1 MSAYNRLIGNLD
13 KFIRKYYLNKVI
25 KGALVFVAF
34 SLPYYLLINFL
45 EYKFYFSNNIRLT
58 LLIFLVLGVLTAL
71 GYWVVLPLTKYYKL
85 GKLISHEQAAK
96 IVGDHFGSVQDKLL
110 NILQL
115 RDQAKDLSDN
125 SLLLASVEQKSDEI
139 KLVSF
144 PKAIDLRKNRK
155 YIKYALPPLLLLLIL
170 LFADPSLIADS
181 TTRLVNPNKA
191 YEKPMPFRFLIQ
203 NESLKVVQFEDFSL
217 VVKTV
222 GTAVP
227 ADVFVEIDNF
237 SYKMENTAPG
247 EFAYTVRNVQKGK
260 QFKFVSGEVNS
271 IPYELDVLLK
281 PTVANFD
288 VYLDYPSYT
297 GQKDEKITA
306 IGDLFVPT
314 GSSIRWEFDTKN
326 SSEVYFAFDENKPD
340 KAKRNGENYFS
351 KNTKVYN
358 SQAYKVLLANEDLG
372 LADSLSY
379 FINVI
384 QDKHPQISL
393 EVFEDSLETRN
404 KYFIGE
410 GTDDYGINKI
420 EFVYEILDPK
430 GVQKESER
438 TFISGS
444 SSRSTSYSH
453 NWNIQDANLQPG
465 EQVVYYFEIWDND
478 AVNGS
483 KSARTQNMVYK
494 MPTVDEFKKS
504 EDEKEELIK
513 DKLEEAIKDSKR
525 VQKKA
530 KDLKEKLLQKK
541 EADWQD
547 KKELEKLLE
556 EQQKIEEKINDAKEA
571 FEENLDKQ
579 EDFNQPS
586 EEIEEK
592 QEKLEEM
599 FEDLLDEEM
608 QKLMEEIQ
616 ELMEKLDKDEA
627 LEKLDDFENSDEDM
641 EKEMERMLE
650 LFKQLEMEYEM
661 EQAVEKL
668 EELADKEEEL
678 SKETK
683 EGESS
688 TEELKDK
695 QEDLKK
701 EFEALE
707 KDLEKIKDMNK
718 ELEKPMDMDNL
729 DEGNESIKQD
739 MQQSQQSLEKQ
750 DNKAASKKQ
759 KSASDKMREK
769 ASSLSMSMQ
778 SQQQEQMQEDMDAL
792 RQLLEN
798 IVGLSFQQED
808 LMDLFATTTI
818 NTPRYVELVQ
828 DQFKI
833 ENDFQIVEDSLM
845 ALSKRLF
852 QIETFIVE
860 KIGVVN
866 NNIEGSIADL
876 EERKINEAAVS
887 QQTVMKNL
895 NDLAVMLSDVM
906 KQMQQDMSS
915 MMPGAQM
922 CNKPGGKGMKPSDKI
937 SEGQEGLNKQMKEG
951 KEGKEGK
958 GKEGEGLDA
967 KDFAEMAARQA
978 ALRKAL
984 EAKQKQ
990 LREQGKGSND
1000 LQNIIDQMNEQEK
1013 QLVNKR
1019 LTNEMMKRQEEI
1031 LTRLL
1036 EHEKAE
1042 REQEYDEQRK
1052 SKSADQIKNDLPP
1065 ALEEYLKEKEKSLN
1079 LYKSTSPNL
1088 KPFYRMLTDEY
1099 IKDKS

>member
-1 MSAYNRLIGNLD
+1 MSAYNRLIENLD

-25 KGALVFVAF
+25 KGALFFVAF
-34 SLPYYLLINFL
+34 ALPFYLLINFL

-58 LLIFLVLGVLTAL
+58 LLIFLILGVGAAL
-71 GYWVVLPLTKYYKL
+71 GYWVLLPLTKYYRL

-115 RDQAKDLSDN
+115 RDKASDLSDN
-125 SLLLASVEQKSDEI
+125 SLLLASVEQKSNEI

-144 PKAIDLRKNRK
+144 PKAIDLSNNKK
-155 YIKYALPPLLLLLIL
+155 YLKYALPPLLVLLVL

-191 YEKPMPFRFLIQ
+191 YEKPMPFSFLIQ
-203 NESLKVVQFEDFSL
+203 NESLEVVQFEDFSL

-227 ADVFVEIDNF
+227 AGVFVEIDNF
-237 SYKMENTAPG
+237 SYKMENTGSG
-247 EFAYTVRNVQKGK
+247 EFSYTVRNVQKDK
-260 QFKFVSGEVNS
+260 QFKFISGEVNS
-271 IPYELDVLLK
+271 MPYELDVLLK

-288 VYLDYPSYT
+288 VYLDYPAYT

-326 SSEVYFAFDENKPD
+326 SSEVYFAFDENKPE

-351 KNTKVYN
+351 KNAKVYN
-358 SQAYKVLLANEDLG
+358 SQAYKVLLANDDLG

-410 GTDDYGINKI
+410 GTDDYGINRI
-420 EFVYEILDPK
+420 EFVYEILDSK

-438 TFISGS
+438 MLISGS
-444 SSRSTSYSH
+444 SARSTGYSH

-571 FEENLDKQ
+571 FEENLEKQ

-661 EQAVEKL
+661 EQAIEKL

-678 SKETK
+678 SN
-683 EGESS
+683 ESEKGATS
-688 TEELKDK
+688 TEELKKK
-695 QEDLKK
+695 QEGLQK
-701 EFEALE
+701 EFESLE
-707 KDLEKIKDMNK
+707 KDLDKIKDMN
-718 ELEKPMDMDNL
+718 EDLEKPMDMDNL
-729 DEGNESIKQD
+729 DDGNESIKQD
-739 MQQSQQSLEKQ
+739 MQQSQQELSKQ

-759 KSASDKMREK
+759 KSAADKMREK
-769 ASSLSMSMQ
+769 ASSMSMSMQ

-833 ENDFQIVEDSLM
+833 ENDFEIVEDSLM

-860 KIGVVN
+860 KVGVIN

-937 SEGQEGLNKQMKEG
+937 SEGQKGLNKQMKEG
-951 KEGKEGK
+951 KEGKEGD
-958 GKEGEGLDA
+958 GKEGDGLNA

-1052 SKSADQIKNDLPP
+1052 SKSADQLKNDLPP

>member
-1 MSAYNRLIGNLD
+1 MSAYNRLIENLD

-25 KGALVFVAF
+25 KGALFFVAF
-34 SLPYYLLINFL
+34 ALPFYLLINFL

-58 LLIFLVLGVLTAL
+58 LLIFLILGVGAAL
-71 GYWVVLPLTKYYKL
+71 GYWVLLPLTKYYRL

-115 RDQAKDLSDN
+115 RDKASDLSDN
-125 SLLLASVEQKSDEI
+125 SLLLASVEQKSNEI

-144 PKAIDLRKNRK
+144 PKAIDLSNNKK
-155 YIKYALPPLLLLLIL
+155 YLKYALPPLLVLLVL

-191 YEKPMPFRFLIQ
+191 YEKPMPFSFLIQ
-203 NESLKVVQFEDFSL
+203 NESLEVVQFEDFSL

-237 SYKMENTAPG
+237 SYKMENTGSG
-247 EFAYTVRNVQKGK
+247 EFSYTVRNVQKDK
-260 QFKFVSGEVNS
+260 QFKFISGEVNS
-271 IPYELDVLLK
+271 MPYELDVLLK

-288 VYLDYPSYT
+288 VYLDYPAYT

-326 SSEVYFAFDENKPD
+326 SSEVYFAFDENKPE

-351 KNTKVYN
+351 KNAKVYN
-358 SQAYKVLLANEDLG
+358 SQAYKVLLANDDLG

-410 GTDDYGINKI
+410 GTDDYGINRI
-420 EFVYEILDPK
+420 EFVYEILDSK

-438 TFISGS
+438 MLISGS
-444 SSRSTSYSH
+444 SARSTGYSH

-571 FEENLDKQ
+571 FEENLEKQ

-661 EQAVEKL
+661 EQAIEKL

-678 SKETK
+678 SN
-683 EGESS
+683 ESEKGATS
-688 TEELKDK
+688 TEELKKK
-695 QEDLKK
+695 QEGLQK
-701 EFEALE
+701 EFESLE
-707 KDLEKIKDMNK
+707 KDLDKIKDMN
-718 ELEKPMDMDNL
+718 EDLEKPMDMDNL
-729 DEGNESIKQD
+729 DDGNESIKQD
-739 MQQSQQSLEKQ
+739 MQQSQQELSKQ

-759 KSASDKMREK
+759 KSAADKMREK
-769 ASSLSMSMQ
+769 ASSMSMSMQ

-833 ENDFQIVEDSLM
+833 ENDFEIVEDSLM

-860 KIGVVN
+860 KVGVIN

-937 SEGQEGLNKQMKEG
+937 SEGQKGLNKQMKEG
-951 KEGKEGK
+951 KEGKEGD
-958 GKEGEGLDA
+958 GKEGDGLNA

-1052 SKSADQIKNDLPP
+1052 SKSADQLKNDLPP

>member
-1 MSAYNRLIGNLD
+1 MSGYKKLIENLD

-25 KGALVFVAF
+25 KGALFFVAF
-34 SLPYYLLINFL
+34 SLPFYLLINFL

-58 LLIFLVLGVLTAL
+58 LLILLVLGVSTAL
-71 GYWVVLPLTKYYKL
+71 GYWVIFPLTKYYKL

-96 IVGDHFGSVQDKLL
+96 IVGDHFGSVRDKLL

-115 RDQAKDLSDN
+115 RDQASDFSDN
-125 SLLLASVEQKSDEI
+125 SLLLASVEQKSNEI

-144 PKAIDLRKNRK
+144 PKAIDLSKNKK
-155 YIKYALPPLLLLLIL
+155 YIKYALPPLLVLLVL

-191 YEKPMPFRFLIQ
+191 YEKPMPFSFLIQ
-203 NESLKVVQFEDFSL
+203 NESLEVVQFEDFSL
-217 VVKTV
+217 AVKTV

-237 SYKMENTAPG
+237 SYKMENTGPG
-247 EFAYTVRNVQKGK
+247 EFTYVVRNVQKGK

-281 PTVANFD
+281 PTVSNFD
-288 VYLDYPSYT
+288 VYLDYPAYT

-326 SSEVYFAFDENKPD
+326 SSEVYFAFDENKPE

-358 SQAYKVLLANEDLG
+358 SQTYKVLLANDDLG

-420 EFVYEILDPK
+420 EFVYEILDLK
-430 GVQKESER
+430 GIQRTSER
-438 TFISGS
+438 VVISGS

-453 NWNIQDANLQPG
+453 NWNIQNADLQPG

-483 KSARTQNMVYK
+483 KSTRTQNMVYK
-494 MPTVDEFKKS
+494 MPTIDEFKKS

-661 EQAVEKL
+661 EQAIEKL

-678 SKETK
+678 SN
-683 EGESS
+683 ESEKGAKS
-688 TEELKDK
+688 TEELKEK
-695 QEDLKK
+695 QEELQK
-701 EFEALE
+701 EFESLE
-707 KDLEKIKDMNK
+707 KDLEKIKDMNE
-718 ELEKPMDMDNL
+718 ELEKPMDMDKL
-729 DEGNESIKQD
+729 DDENESIKQD
-739 MQQSQQSLEKQ
+739 MQQSQQDLNKQ

-759 KSASDKMREK
+759 KRAADKMRDK
-769 ASSLSMSMQ
+769 ASSMSMSMQ

-798 IVGLSFQQED
+798 IVGLSFQQEG

-852 QIETFIVE
+852 QIETFIVD

-876 EERKINEAAVS
+876 EERKIDEAAVS

-937 SEGQEGLNKQMKEG
+937 SEGQKGLNKQMKEG
-951 KEGKEGK
+951 KK
-958 GKEGEGLDA
+958 GKEGNGKEGDGLNA

-990 LREQGKGSND
+990 LREQGKGSGG
-1000 LQNIIDQMNEQEK
+1000 LQDIIDQMNEQEK

-1065 ALEEYLKEKEKSLN
+1065 ALEEYLKEKERSLN

>member
-1 MSAYNRLIGNLD
+1 MSAYNRLIENLD

-25 KGALVFVAF
+25 KGALFFVAF
-34 SLPYYLLINFL
+34 ALPFYLLINFL

-58 LLIFLVLGVLTAL
+58 LLIFLILGVGAAL
-71 GYWVVLPLTKYYKL
+71 GYWVLLPLTKYYRL

-115 RDQAKDLSDN
+115 RDKASDLSDN
-125 SLLLASVEQKSDEI
+125 SLLLASVEQKSNEI

-144 PKAIDLRKNRK
+144 PKAIDLSNNKK
-155 YIKYALPPLLLLLIL
+155 YLKYALPPLLVLLVL

-191 YEKPMPFRFLIQ
+191 YEKPMPFSFLIQ
-203 NESLKVVQFEDFSL
+203 NESLEVVQFEDFSL

-227 ADVFVEIDNF
+227 AGVFVEIDNF
-237 SYKMENTAPG
+237 SYKMENTGSG
-247 EFAYTVRNVQKGK
+247 EFSYTVRNVQKDK
-260 QFKFVSGEVNS
+260 QFKFISGEVNS
-271 IPYELDVLLK
+271 MPYELDVLLK

-288 VYLDYPSYT
+288 VYLDYPAYT
-297 GQKDEKITA
+297 GQKDEKIIA

-326 SSEVYFAFDENKPD
+326 SSEVYFAFDENKPE

-351 KNTKVYN
+351 KNAKVYN
-358 SQAYKVLLANEDLG
+358 SQAYKVLLANDDLG

-410 GTDDYGINKI
+410 GTDDYGINRI
-420 EFVYEILDPK
+420 EFVYEILDSK

-438 TFISGS
+438 MLISGS
-444 SSRSTSYSH
+444 SARSTGYSH

-571 FEENLDKQ
+571 FEENLEKQ

-661 EQAVEKL
+661 EQAIEKL

-678 SKETK
+678 SN
-683 EGESS
+683 ESEKGATS
-688 TEELKDK
+688 TEELKKK
-695 QEDLKK
+695 QEGLQK
-701 EFEALE
+701 EFESLE
-707 KDLEKIKDMNK
+707 KDLDKIKDMN
-718 ELEKPMDMDNL
+718 EDLEKPMDMDNL
-729 DEGNESIKQD
+729 DDGNESIKQD
-739 MQQSQQSLEKQ
+739 MQQSQQELSKQ

-759 KSASDKMREK
+759 KSAADKMREK
-769 ASSLSMSMQ
+769 ASSMSMSMQ

-833 ENDFQIVEDSLM
+833 ENDFEIVEDSLM

-860 KIGVVN
+860 KVGVIN

-937 SEGQEGLNKQMKEG
+937 SEGQKGLNKQMKEG
-951 KEGKEGK
+951 KEGKEGD
-958 GKEGEGLDA
+958 GKEGDGLNA

-1052 SKSADQIKNDLPP
+1052 SKSADQLKNDLPP

>member
-1 MSAYNRLIGNLD
+1 MSAYNRLIENLD

-25 KGALVFVAF
+25 KGALFFVAF
-34 SLPYYLLINFL
+34 SLPFYLLINFL

-58 LLIFLVLGVLTAL
+58 LLIFLILGVATTL
-71 GYWVVLPLTKYYKL
+71 GYWVILPLTKYYKL

-96 IVGDHFGSVQDKLL
+96 IIGNHFGSVQDKLL

-115 RDQAKDLSDN
+115 RDQASDFADN
-125 SLLLASVEQKSDEI
+125 SLLLASVEQKSNEI

-144 PKAIDLRKNRK
+144 PKAIDLSNNKK
-155 YIKYALPPLLLLLIL
+155 YLKYALPPLLVLLVL

-191 YEKPMPFRFLIQ
+191 YEKPMPFSFLIQ
-203 NESLKVVQFEDFSL
+203 NESLEVVQFEDFSL

-237 SYKMENTAPG
+237 SYKMENTGSG
-247 EFAYTVRNVQKGK
+247 EFSYTVRNVQKDK
-260 QFKFVSGEVNS
+260 QFKFISGEVNS
-271 IPYELDVLLK
+271 MPYELDVLLK

-288 VYLDYPSYT
+288 VYLDYPAYT

-326 SSEVYFAFDENKPD
+326 SSEVYFAFDESKPK
-340 KAKRNGENYFS
+340 KAKRNGENNFS
-351 KNTKVYN
+351 TNTKVYN
-358 SQAYKVLLANEDLG
+358 SQAYKVLLANDDLG

-420 EFVYEILDPK
+420 DFVYEILDSK

-438 TFISGS
+438 MLISGYS
-444 SSRSTSYSH
+444 ARSTSYSH
-453 NWNIQDANLQPG
+453 NWNIQGANLQPG

-556 EQQKIEEKINDAKEA
+556 QQQKIEEKINDAKEA

-661 EQAVEKL
+661 EQAIEKL

-678 SKETK
+678 SN
-683 EGESS
+683 ESEKGATS
-688 TEELKDK
+688 TEELKEK
-695 QEDLKK
+695 QEELQK
-701 EFEALE
+701 EFESLE
-707 KDLEKIKDMNK
+707 KDLDKIKDLN
-718 ELEKPMDMDNL
+718 EDLEKPMDMDNL
-729 DEGNESIKQD
+729 DDGNESIKQD
-739 MQQSQQSLEKQ
+739 MQQSQQELNKQ

-759 KSASDKMREK
+759 KSAADKMREK
-769 ASSLSMSMQ
+769 ASSMSMSMQ

-798 IVGLSFQQED
+798 LVGLSFQQED

-937 SEGQEGLNKQMKEG
+937 SEGQKGLNKQMKEG
-951 KEGKEGK
+951 KEGKEGD
-958 GKEGEGLDA
+958 GKEGDGLNA

>member
-1 MSAYNRLIGNLD
+1 MSAYNRLIENLD

-25 KGALVFVAF
+25 KGILFFVAF
-34 SLPYYLLINFL
+34 SLPFYLLINFL
-45 EYKFYFSNNIRLT
+45 EYKFYFSNSIRLS
-58 LLIFLVLGVLTAL
+58 LLLFLIAGVVGAL
-71 GYWVVLPLTKYYKL
+71 GYWVIMPLTKFYKL
-85 GKLISHEQAAK
+85 GKIISHEQAAK
-96 IVGDHFGSVQDKLL
+96 IVGDHFISVQDKLL

-115 RDQAKDLSDN
+115 RDQSLDLPDN
-125 SLLLASVEQKSDEI
+125 SLLLAGIEQKSDEI

-144 PKAIDLRKNRK
+144 PKAIDLRNNRK
-155 YIKYALPPLLLLLIL
+155 YLKYALPPLLFLFIL

-191 YEKPMPFRFLIQ
+191 YEKPMPFNFLIQ
-203 NESLKVVQFEDFSL
+203 NEELEVVQFEDFPISL
-217 VVKTV
+217 KTV
-222 GTAVP
+222 GTSVP
-227 ADVFVEIDNF
+227 ADVYVEIDNF
-237 SYKMENTAPG
+237 SYKMENLGKG
-247 EFAYTVRNVQKGK
+247 EFSYTIRNVQKGK
-260 QFKFVSGEVNS
+260 KFKFVSGEVSS
-271 IPYELDVLLK
+271 ISYDLDVLLK
-281 PTVANFD
+281 PTVSDFK
-288 VYLDYPSYT
+288 VFLDYPNYT
-297 GQKDEKITA
+297 GQKNEEITS
-306 IGDLFVPT
+306 IGDLFVLVGT
-314 GSSIRWEFDTKN
+314 SVRWEFDTKN
-326 SSEVYFAFDENKPD
+326 SSEVYFAFGDSAPEE
-340 KAKRNGENYFS
+340 AKRNGENYFS
-351 KNTKVYN
+351 KNSKVLK
-358 SQAYKVLLANEDLG
+358 SQGYKVFLGNQELG
-372 LADSLSY
+372 LADSMSY

-393 EVFEDSLETRN
+393 EVFEDSLETKN

-420 EFVYEILDPK
+420 DFVYEVLDMK
-430 GVQKESER
+430 GIQKKTEKLKVK
-438 TFISGS
+438 GS
-444 SSRSTSYSH
+444 SARSTSYNY
-453 NWNIQDANLQPG
+453 NWSIKDAGLEPG

-478 AVNGS
+478 GVNGS
-483 KSARTQNMVYK
+483 KSSRTKNMVYK
-494 MPTVDEFKKS
+494 MPTLDEFKKS

-556 EQQKIEEKINDAKEA
+556 EQQQIEEKINDAKDA
-571 FEENLDKQ
+571 FEENMKQQ

-599 FEDLLDEEM
+599 FDDLLDEEM
-608 QKLMEEIQ
+608 EKLMEEIQ
-616 ELMEKLDKDEA
+616 ELMEKLEKDEA

-661 EQAVEKL
+661 EQAMEKL
-668 EELADKEEEL
+668 QELAEKEEEL
-678 SKETK
+678 SKETEEGTTPNDELK
-683 EGESS
+683 EKQ
-688 TEELKDK
+688 EEL
-695 QEDLKK
+695 QK
-701 EFEALE
+701 EFESLE
-707 KDLEKIKDMNK
+707 KDLEKIQDMNK

-739 MQQSQQSLEKQ
+739 MQESQESLDSQQ
-750 DNKAASKKQ
+750 NKKASQKQ
-759 KSASDKMREK
+759 KSAADKMKEK
-769 ASSLSMSMQ
+769 AMSMSMNMQ

-860 KIGVVN
+860 KVGVVN
-866 NNIEGSIADL
+866 NNIESSIGDL

-937 SEGQEGLNKQMKEG
+937 SEGQKGLNKKMQQG
-951 KEGKEGK
+951 KEGE
-958 GKEGEGLDA
+958 GKEGEGLNA

-990 LREQGKGSND
+990 LREQGKGSGD
-1000 LQNIIDQMNEQEK
+1000 LQDIIDQMNEQEK

-1052 SKSADQIKNDLPP
+1052 SKSSEQIKNNLPP

>member
-1 MSAYNRLIGNLD
+1 MSAYNRLIENLD

-25 KGALVFVAF
+25 KGALFFVAF
-34 SLPYYLLINFL
+34 ALPFYLLINFL

-58 LLIFLVLGVLTAL
+58 LLIFLILGVGAAL
-71 GYWVVLPLTKYYKL
+71 GYWVLLPLTKYYRL

-115 RDQAKDLSDN
+115 RDKASDLSDN
-125 SLLLASVEQKSDEI
+125 SLLLASVEQKSNEI

-144 PKAIDLRKNRK
+144 PKAIDLSNNKK
-155 YIKYALPPLLLLLIL
+155 YLKYALPPLLVLLVL

-191 YEKPMPFRFLIQ
+191 YEKPMPFSFLIQ
-203 NESLKVVQFEDFSL
+203 NESLEVVQFEDFSL

-237 SYKMENTAPG
+237 SYKMETTGSG
-247 EFAYTVRNVQKGK
+247 EFSYTVRNVQKDK
-260 QFKFVSGEVNS
+260 QFKFISGEVNS
-271 IPYELDVLLK
+271 MPYELDVLLK

-288 VYLDYPSYT
+288 VYLDYPAYT

-326 SSEVYFAFDENKPD
+326 SSEVYFAFDENKPE

-351 KNTKVYN
+351 KNAKVYN
-358 SQAYKVLLANEDLG
+358 SQAYKVLLANDDLG

-410 GTDDYGINKI
+410 GTDDYGINRI
-420 EFVYEILDPK
+420 EFVYEILDSK

-438 TFISGS
+438 MLISGS
-444 SSRSTSYSH
+444 SARSTGYSH

-571 FEENLDKQ
+571 FEENLEKQ

-661 EQAVEKL
+661 EQAIEKL

-678 SKETK
+678 SN
-683 EGESS
+683 ESEKGATS
-688 TEELKDK
+688 TEELKKK
-695 QEDLKK
+695 QEGLQK
-701 EFEALE
+701 EFESLE
-707 KDLEKIKDMNK
+707 KDLDKIKDMN
-718 ELEKPMDMDNL
+718 EDLEKPMDMDNL
-729 DEGNESIKQD
+729 DDGNESIKQD
-739 MQQSQQSLEKQ
+739 MQQSQQELSKQ

-759 KSASDKMREK
+759 KSAADKMREK
-769 ASSLSMSMQ
+769 ASSMSMSMQ

-833 ENDFQIVEDSLM
+833 ENDFEIVEDSLM

-860 KIGVVN
+860 KVGVIN

-937 SEGQEGLNKQMKEG
+937 SEGQKGLNKQMKEG
-951 KEGKEGK
+951 KEGKEGD
-958 GKEGEGLDA
+958 GKEGDGLNA

-1052 SKSADQIKNDLPP
+1052 SKSADQLKNDLPP

>member
-1 MSAYNRLIGNLD
+1 MSAYNRLIENLD

-25 KGALVFVAF
+25 KGALFFVAF
-34 SLPYYLLINFL
+34 ALPFYLLINFL

-58 LLIFLVLGVLTAL
+58 LLIFLILGVGAAL
-71 GYWVVLPLTKYYKL
+71 GYWVLLPLTKYYRL

-115 RDQAKDLSDN
+115 RDKASDLSDN
-125 SLLLASVEQKSDEI
+125 SLLLASVEQKSNEI

-144 PKAIDLRKNRK
+144 PKAIDLSNNKK
-155 YIKYALPPLLLLLIL
+155 YLKYALPPLLVLLVL

-191 YEKPMPFRFLIQ
+191 YEKPMPFSFLIQ
-203 NESLKVVQFEDFSL
+203 NESLEVVQFEDFSL

-237 SYKMENTAPG
+237 SYKMENTGSG
-247 EFAYTVRNVQKGK
+247 EFSYTVRNVQKDK
-260 QFKFVSGEVNS
+260 QFKFISGEVNS
-271 IPYELDVLLK
+271 MPYELDVLLK

-288 VYLDYPSYT
+288 VYLDYPAYT
-297 GQKDEKITA
+297 GQKDEKIIA

-326 SSEVYFAFDENKPD
+326 SSEVYFAFDENKPE

-351 KNTKVYN
+351 KNAKVYN
-358 SQAYKVLLANEDLG
+358 SQAYKVLLANDDLG

-410 GTDDYGINKI
+410 GTDDYGINRI
-420 EFVYEILDPK
+420 EFVYEILDSK

-438 TFISGS
+438 MLISGS
-444 SSRSTSYSH
+444 SARSTGYSH

-571 FEENLDKQ
+571 FEENLEKQ

-627 LEKLDDFENSDEDM
+627 LEKLDDFEDSDEDM

-661 EQAVEKL
+661 EQAIEKL

-678 SKETK
+678 SN
-683 EGESS
+683 ESEKGATS
-688 TEELKDK
+688 TEELKKK
-695 QEDLKK
+695 QEGLQK
-701 EFEALE
+701 EFESLE
-707 KDLEKIKDMNK
+707 KDLDKIKDMN
-718 ELEKPMDMDNL
+718 EDLEKPMDMDNL
-729 DEGNESIKQD
+729 DDGNESIKQD
-739 MQQSQQSLEKQ
+739 MQQSQQELSKQ

-759 KSASDKMREK
+759 KSAADKMREK
-769 ASSLSMSMQ
+769 ASSMSMSMQ

-833 ENDFQIVEDSLM
+833 ENDFEIVEDSLM

-860 KIGVVN
+860 KVGVIN

-937 SEGQEGLNKQMKEG
+937 SEGQKGLNKQMKEG
-951 KEGKEGK
+951 KEGKEGD
-958 GKEGEGLDA
+958 GKEGDGLNA

-1052 SKSADQIKNDLPP
+1052 SKSADQLKNDLPP

>member
-1 MSAYNRLIGNLD
+1 MSAYNRLIENLD

-25 KGALVFVAF
+25 KGALFFVAF
-34 SLPYYLLINFL
+34 ALPLYLLINFL

-58 LLIFLVLGVLTAL
+58 LLIFLILGVGAAL
-71 GYWVVLPLTKYYKL
+71 GYWVLLPLTKYYRL

-115 RDQAKDLSDN
+115 RDKASDLSDN
-125 SLLLASVEQKSDEI
+125 SLLLASVEQKSNEI

-144 PKAIDLRKNRK
+144 PKAIDLSNNKK
-155 YIKYALPPLLLLLIL
+155 YLKYALPPLLVLLVL

-191 YEKPMPFRFLIQ
+191 YEKPMPFSFLIQ
-203 NESLKVVQFEDFSL
+203 NESLEVVQFEDFSL

-227 ADVFVEIDNF
+227 AGVFVEIDNF
-237 SYKMENTAPG
+237 SYKMENTGSG
-247 EFAYTVRNVQKGK
+247 EFSYTVRNVQKDK
-260 QFKFVSGEVNS
+260 QFKFISGEVNS
-271 IPYELDVLLK
+271 MPYELDVLLK

-288 VYLDYPSYT
+288 VYLDYPAYT

-326 SSEVYFAFDENKPD
+326 SSEVYFAFDENKPE

-351 KNTKVYN
+351 KNAKVYN
-358 SQAYKVLLANEDLG
+358 SQAYKVLLANDDLG

-410 GTDDYGINKI
+410 GTDDYGINRI
-420 EFVYEILDPK
+420 EFVYEILDSK

-438 TFISGS
+438 MLISGS
-444 SSRSTSYSH
+444 SARSTGYSH

-571 FEENLDKQ
+571 FEENLEKQ

-661 EQAVEKL
+661 
-668 EELADKEEEL
+668 
-678 SKETK
+678 
-683 EGESS
+683 
-688 TEELKDK
+688 
-695 QEDLKK
+695 
-701 EFEALE
+701 
-707 KDLEKIKDMNK
+707 
-718 ELEKPMDMDNL
+718 
-729 DEGNESIKQD
+729 
-739 MQQSQQSLEKQ
+739 
-750 DNKAASKKQ
+750 
-759 KSASDKMREK
+759 
-769 ASSLSMSMQ
+769 
-778 SQQQEQMQEDMDAL
+778 
-792 RQLLEN
+792 
-798 IVGLSFQQED
+798 
-808 LMDLFATTTI
+808 
-818 NTPRYVELVQ
+818 
-828 DQFKI
+828 
-833 ENDFQIVEDSLM
+833 
-845 ALSKRLF
+845 
-852 QIETFIVE
+852 
-860 KIGVVN
+860 
-866 NNIEGSIADL
+866 
-876 EERKINEAAVS
+876 
-887 QQTVMKNL
+887 
-895 NDLAVMLSDVM
+895 
-906 KQMQQDMSS
+906 
-915 MMPGAQM
+915 
-922 CNKPGGKGMKPSDKI
+922 
-937 SEGQEGLNKQMKEG
+937 
-951 KEGKEGK
+951 
-958 GKEGEGLDA
+958 
-967 KDFAEMAARQA
+967 
-978 ALRKAL
+978 
-984 EAKQKQ
+984 
-990 LREQGKGSND
+990 
-1000 LQNIIDQMNEQEK
+1000 
-1013 QLVNKR
+1013 
-1019 LTNEMMKRQEEI
+1019 
-1031 LTRLL
+1031 
-1036 EHEKAE
+1036 H
-1042 REQEYDEQRK
+1042 
-1052 SKSADQIKNDLPP
+1052 
-1065 ALEEYLKEKEKSLN
+1065 
-1079 LYKSTSPNL
+1079 
-1088 KPFYRMLTDEY
+1088 
-1099 IKDKS
+1099 

>member
-1 MSAYNRLIGNLD
+1 MSGYKKLIENLD

-25 KGALVFVAF
+25 KGALFFVAF
-34 SLPYYLLINFL
+34 SLPFYLLINFL

-58 LLIFLVLGVLTAL
+58 LLILLVLGVSTAL
-71 GYWVVLPLTKYYKL
+71 GYWVIFPLTKYYKL

-96 IVGDHFGSVQDKLL
+96 IVGDHFGSVRDKLL

-115 RDQAKDLSDN
+115 RDQASDFSDN
-125 SLLLASVEQKSDEI
+125 SLLLASVEQKSNEI

-144 PKAIDLRKNRK
+144 PKAIDLSKNKK
-155 YIKYALPPLLLLLIL
+155 YIKYALPPLLVLLVL

-191 YEKPMPFRFLIQ
+191 YEKPMPFSFLIQ
-203 NESLKVVQFEDFSL
+203 NESLEVVQFEDFSL
-217 VVKTV
+217 AVKTV

-237 SYKMENTAPG
+237 SYKMENTGPG
-247 EFAYTVRNVQKGK
+247 EFTYVVRNVQKGK

-281 PTVANFD
+281 PTVSNFD
-288 VYLDYPSYT
+288 VYLDYPAYT

-326 SSEVYFAFDENKPD
+326 SSEVYFAFDENKPE

-358 SQAYKVLLANEDLG
+358 SQTYKVLLANDDLG
-372 LADSLSY
+372 FADSLSY

-420 EFVYEILDPK
+420 EFVYEILDLK
-430 GVQKESER
+430 GIQRTSER
-438 TFISGS
+438 VVISGS

-453 NWNIQDANLQPG
+453 NWNIQNADLQPG

-483 KSARTQNMVYK
+483 KSTRTQNMVYK
-494 MPTVDEFKKS
+494 MPTIDEFKKS

-661 EQAVEKL
+661 EQAIEKL

-678 SKETK
+678 SN
-683 EGESS
+683 ESEKGAKS
-688 TEELKDK
+688 TEELKEK
-695 QEDLKK
+695 QEELQK
-701 EFEALE
+701 EFESLE
-707 KDLEKIKDMNK
+707 KDLEKIKDMNE
-718 ELEKPMDMDNL
+718 ELEKPMDIDKL
-729 DEGNESIKQD
+729 DDENESIKQD
-739 MQQSQQSLEKQ
+739 MQQSQQDLNKQ

-759 KSASDKMREK
+759 KRAADKMRDK
-769 ASSLSMSMQ
+769 ASSMSMSMQ

-798 IVGLSFQQED
+798 IVGLSFQQEG

-852 QIETFIVE
+852 QIETFIVD

-876 EERKINEAAVS
+876 EERKIDEAAVS

-937 SEGQEGLNKQMKEG
+937 SEGQKGLNKQMKEG
-951 KEGKEGK
+951 KK
-958 GKEGEGLDA
+958 GKEGNGKEGDGLNA

-990 LREQGKGSND
+990 LREQGKGSGG
-1000 LQNIIDQMNEQEK
+1000 LQDIIDQMNEQEK

-1065 ALEEYLKEKEKSLN
+1065 ALEEYLKEKERSLN

>member
-1 MSAYNRLIGNLD
+1 MSAYNRLIENLD

-25 KGALVFVAF
+25 KGALFFVAF
-34 SLPYYLLINFL
+34 SLPFYLLINFL

-58 LLIFLVLGVLTAL
+58 LLIFLILGVATTL
-71 GYWVVLPLTKYYKL
+71 GYWVILPLTKYYRL

-115 RDQAKDLSDN
+115 RDQASDLSDN
-125 SLLLASVEQKSDEI
+125 SLLLASVEQKSNEI

-144 PKAIDLRKNRK
+144 PKAIDLSNNKK
-155 YIKYALPPLLLLLIL
+155 YLKYALPPLLVLLVL

-191 YEKPMPFRFLIQ
+191 YEKPMPFSFLIQ
-203 NESLKVVQFEDFSL
+203 NESLEVVQFEDFSL

-237 SYKMENTAPG
+237 SYKMENTGSG
-247 EFAYTVRNVQKGK
+247 EFSYTVRNVQKDK
-260 QFKFVSGEVNS
+260 QFKFISGEVNS
-271 IPYELDVLLK
+271 MPYELDVLLK

-288 VYLDYPSYT
+288 VYLDYPAYT

-326 SSEVYFAFDENKPD
+326 SSEVYFAFDENKPE

-351 KNTKVYN
+351 KKTKVYN
-358 SQAYKVLLANEDLG
+358 SQAYKVLLANDDLG

-420 EFVYEILDPK
+420 EFVYEILDSK

-438 TFISGS
+438 LLISGS
-444 SSRSTSYSH
+444 SARSTSYSH

-465 EQVVYYFEIWDND
+465 EQVVYFFEIWDND

-661 EQAVEKL
+661 EQAIEKL

-678 SKETK
+678 SKESEKGTT
-683 EGESS
+683 S
-688 TEELKDK
+688 TEELKEK
-695 QEDLKK
+695 QEELQK
-701 EFEALE
+701 EFESLE
-707 KDLEKIKDMNK
+707 KDLDKIKDMNK
-718 ELEKPMDMDNL
+718 DLEKPMDMDNL

-739 MQQSQQSLEKQ
+739 MQQSQQELSKQ
-750 DNKAASKKQ
+750 DKKAASKKQ

-769 ASSLSMSMQ
+769 ASSMSMSMQ

-860 KIGVVN
+860 KVGVIN

>member
-1 MSAYNRLIGNLD
+1 M
-13 KFIRKYYLNKVI
+13 
-25 KGALVFVAF
+25 
-34 SLPYYLLINFL
+34 
-45 EYKFYFSNNIRLT
+45 
-58 LLIFLVLGVLTAL
+58 
-71 GYWVVLPLTKYYKL
+71 
-85 GKLISHEQAAK
+85 
-96 IVGDHFGSVQDKLL
+96 
-110 NILQL
+110 
-115 RDQAKDLSDN
+115 
-125 SLLLASVEQKSDEI
+125 
-139 KLVSF
+139 
-144 PKAIDLRKNRK
+144 
-155 YIKYALPPLLLLLIL
+155 
-170 LFADPSLIADS
+170 
-181 TTRLVNPNKA
+181 
-191 YEKPMPFRFLIQ
+191 
-203 NESLKVVQFEDFSL
+203 
-217 VVKTV
+217 
-222 GTAVP
+222 
-227 ADVFVEIDNF
+227 
-237 SYKMENTAPG
+237 
-247 EFAYTVRNVQKGK
+247 
-260 QFKFVSGEVNS
+260 
-271 IPYELDVLLK
+271 
-281 PTVANFD
+281 
-288 VYLDYPSYT
+288 
-297 GQKDEKITA
+297 
-306 IGDLFVPT
+306 
-314 GSSIRWEFDTKN
+314 
-326 SSEVYFAFDENKPD
+326 
-340 KAKRNGENYFS
+340 
-351 KNTKVYN
+351 
-358 SQAYKVLLANEDLG
+358 
-372 LADSLSY
+372 
-379 FINVI
+379 
-384 QDKHPQISL
+384 
-393 EVFEDSLETRN
+393 
-404 KYFIGE
+404 
-410 GTDDYGINKI
+410 
-420 EFVYEILDPK
+420 
-430 GVQKESER
+430 
-438 TFISGS
+438 
-444 SSRSTSYSH
+444 
-453 NWNIQDANLQPG
+453 
-465 EQVVYYFEIWDND
+465 VYYFEIWDND

-661 EQAVEKL
+661 EQAIEKL

-678 SKETK
+678 SKESEKGTT
-683 EGESS
+683 S
-688 TEELKDK
+688 TEELKEK
-695 QEDLKK
+695 QEELQK
-701 EFEALE
+701 EFESLE
-707 KDLEKIKDMNK
+707 KDLDKIKDMNK
-718 ELEKPMDMDNL
+718 DLEKPMDMDNL

-739 MQQSQQSLEKQ
+739 MQQSQQELSKQ
-750 DNKAASKKQ
+750 DKKAASKKQ

-769 ASSLSMSMQ
+769 ASSMSMSMQ

-860 KIGVVN
+860 KVGVIN

>member
-1 MSAYNRLIGNLD
+1 MSAYNRLIENLD

-25 KGALVFVAF
+25 KGALFFVAF
-34 SLPYYLLINFL
+34 ALPFYLLINFL

-58 LLIFLVLGVLTAL
+58 LLIFLILGVGAAL
-71 GYWVVLPLTKYYKL
+71 GYWVLLPLTKYYRL

-115 RDQAKDLSDN
+115 RDKASDLSDN
-125 SLLLASVEQKSDEI
+125 SLLLASVEQKSNEI

-144 PKAIDLRKNRK
+144 PKAIDLSNNKK
-155 YIKYALPPLLLLLIL
+155 YLKYALPPLLVLLVL

-191 YEKPMPFRFLIQ
+191 YEKPMPFSFLIQ
-203 NESLKVVQFEDFSL
+203 NESLEVVQFEDFSL

-227 ADVFVEIDNF
+227 AGVFVEIDNF
-237 SYKMENTAPG
+237 SYKMETTGSG
-247 EFAYTVRNVQKGK
+247 EFSYTVRNVQKDK
-260 QFKFVSGEVNS
+260 QFKFISGEVNS
-271 IPYELDVLLK
+271 MPYELDVLLK

-288 VYLDYPSYT
+288 VYLDYPAYT

-326 SSEVYFAFDENKPD
+326 SSEVYFAFDENKPE

-351 KNTKVYN
+351 KNAKVYN
-358 SQAYKVLLANEDLG
+358 SQAYKVLLANDDLG

-410 GTDDYGINKI
+410 GTDDYGINRI
-420 EFVYEILDPK
+420 EFVYEILDSK

-438 TFISGS
+438 MLISGS
-444 SSRSTSYSH
+444 SARSTGYSH

-571 FEENLDKQ
+571 FEENLEKQ

-661 EQAVEKL
+661 EQAIEKL

-678 SKETK
+678 SN
-683 EGESS
+683 ESEKGATS
-688 TEELKDK
+688 TEELKKK
-695 QEDLKK
+695 QEGLQK
-701 EFEALE
+701 EFESLE
-707 KDLEKIKDMNK
+707 KDLDKIKDMN
-718 ELEKPMDMDNL
+718 EDLEKPMDMDNL
-729 DEGNESIKQD
+729 DDGNESIKQD
-739 MQQSQQSLEKQ
+739 MQQSQQELSKQ

-759 KSASDKMREK
+759 KSAADKMREK
-769 ASSLSMSMQ
+769 ASSMSMSMQ

-833 ENDFQIVEDSLM
+833 ENDFEIVEDSLM

-860 KIGVVN
+860 KVGVIN

-937 SEGQEGLNKQMKEG
+937 SEGQKGLNKQMKEG
-951 KEGKEGK
+951 KEGKEGD
-958 GKEGEGLDA
+958 GKEGDGLNA

-1052 SKSADQIKNDLPP
+1052 SKSADQLKNDLPP